1 MIMKKWLF
9 FILFLVLLPSH
20 VKANDFLSL
29 TFTKNDYLYF
39 QLLELEERVNEPVI
53 EPVVDRVW
61 KKIPGYNGRKLNVK
75 KSYKELVELS
85 ILDETRLVFDE
96 IEPTTK
102 LGDLPI
108 AAIYKANPKKD
119 SVSFI
124 MNVAWGN
131 EYIPTILSVLKENH
145 LHITF
150 SLEGKWA
157 KNNPDLVKL
166 IVEGGHELANHSYSH
181 PNMANLSYQEQ
192 LEQIQKTNEIIR
204 AYTNKDTVWFGPP
217 SGSYNELTL
226 KAAHDLGME
235 TVMWSV
241 DTIDWKDKSQQE
253 ILNRVVT
260 RLHPGAIIL
269 MHPKEN
275 TMKVLPELIKQI
287 KEQKYKITTLTEIL
301 SSKR

>member
-1 MIMKKWLF
+1 MKKWIF
-9 FILFLVLLPSH
+9 FILLLVLLPSN

-39 QLLELEERVNEPVI
+39 QLLELEERVNEEVI

-85 ILDETRLVFDE
+85 KLEESKLVFDE
-96 IEPTTK
+96 IEPTKK
-102 LGDLPI
+102 LSDLPLG
-108 AAIYKANPKKD
+108 AIYKANPKKE
-119 SVSFI
+119 SVAFI

-131 EYIPTILSVLKENH
+131 EWIPTILSVLKENH
-145 LHITF
+145 IHITF

-157 KNNPDLVKL
+157 KNNPELVKL
-166 IVEGGHELANHSYSH
+166 IVDAGHELANHSYSH
-181 PNMANLSYQEQ
+181 PNMANLSYAEQ
-192 LEQIQKTNEIIR
+192 VEQIQKTNEILR
-204 AYTNKDTVWFGPP
+204 AYTKKDPVWFGPP

-226 KAAHDLGME
+226 KAAHELGME

-241 DTIDWKDKSQQE
+241 DTIDWKDNSQQE
-253 ILNRVVT
+253 IKNRVMT
-260 RLHPGAIIL
+260 RIHPGAIIL

-275 TMKVLPELIKQI
+275 TMKALPDLIQQI
-287 KEQKYKITTLTEIL
+287 KEQKLLITTLTETL
-301 SSKR
+301 SSER